1 MDDSWA
7 TREALF
13 RYSII
18 GGLVSRPLLR
28 GEIARGLAELARKD
42 WTGPDGRIRTVAAKT
57 LEEWFYRYK
66 KHGFEGLKPEPRS
79 DRGSSKALPPEIQAL
94 ILAMKREDPGRS
106 APLIRR
112 ELALAGRMSR
122 DQVSVSTIQRLL
134 RRHGLSGPRLELD
147 RPARLRWQ
155 ASACGELWQG
165 DCLHGPKLFDP
176 ASGREVRVKVFA
188 LIDDRSR
195 LVTFLRAGFEETQ
208 SAFLA
213 VLMGAVLR
221 RGTPYGILLDNHGS
235 FTGSDVELA
244 CAMLNIRL
252 TFAKPYD
259 GPAKGKIERW
269 WRHLREHVLDRLD
282 IEKVRTLDDL
292 NLRLWAWVE
301 GEYNKKPHSS
311 LSGKT
316 PLEVWEEDA
325 EEVRWVDD
333 PAAVEEA
340 FTARI
345 ERAARNDSTCQVRG
359 RHYEVPPHLRGRTVK
374 VGYSLLF
381 PERLW
386 VEDGPTRVPLREV
399 DPEGNRR
406 RSREKA
412 PPPAAESPKTGLNAV
427 EEFLRRV
434 LRPQEGQDGKE
445 GCHA

>member
-13 RYSII
+13 RYSVI
-18 GGLVSRPLLR
+18 GGIVSRPLLR
-28 GEIARGLAELARKD
+28 GELTRTLSELAGKN
-42 WTGPDGRIRTVAAKT
+42 WTGPDGRTRIVAAKT

-66 KHGFEGLKPEPRS
+66 KLGFEGLKPQPRS
-79 DRGSSKALPPEIQAL
+79 DRGTSKVLSPEIQEL

-106 APLIRR
+106 APLILR
-112 ELALAGRMSR
+112 ELVLAGRLNGH
-122 DQVSVSTIQRLL
+122 QVSVSAIQRLL
-134 RRHGLSGPRLELD
+134 RRKGLSGPRLELE

-176 ASGREVRVKVFA
+176 ASGREVRVKIFA

-195 LVTFLRAGFEETQ
+195 LVTYLRAGFEETQ
-208 SAFLA
+208 AAFLA

-221 RGTPYGILLDNHGS
+221 RGIPFGLLLDNHGS

-244 CAMLNIRL
+244 CAMLGVRL
-252 TFAKPYD
+252 NFAKPYD

-282 IEKVRTLDDL
+282 SEKVRTLDDL
-292 NLRLWAWVE
+292 NVRLWAWVE

-311 LSGKT
+311 LAGKT
-316 PLEVWEEDA
+316 PLEVWEEDS
-325 EEVRWVDD
+325 EEVRWVEDNA
-333 PAAVEEA
+333 PVEKA
-340 FTARI
+340 FTARM
-345 ERAARNDSTCQVRG
+345 ERTARNDSTCQVRG
-359 RHYEVPPHLRGRTVK
+359 RHYEVPTHLRGRTVK
-374 VGYSLLF
+374 IGYSLLF

-386 VEDGPTRVPLREV
+386 VEDGETRVPLREV
-399 DPEGNRR
+399 DPEGNAR

-412 PPPAAESPKTGLNAV
+412 PAPPPAAPKTGLNAV
-427 EEFLRRV
+427 EEFLKRV
-434 LRPQEGQDGKE
+434 LRPEDGKE